1 MTLDLTIEDRAL
13 LSGSDGE
20 ATALAMR
27 ILVSSAEILGA
38 QSLIQ
43 ITSAHI
49 DGCLYHGDGGVE
61 FAEKLVALGGQVVVP
76 TTLNVGALDLLHPD
90 AVRADRSKTAM
101 ARRQMDAYVSMGAQP
116 TFTCAPYQIGHEP
129 GIGEQVAWG
138 ESNAIA
144 FANSVLG
151 ARTERYGD
159 FLDACCALT
168 GRAPLH
174 GLHIARNR
182 RAKVLVDVTS
192 VPNELKNQDVF
203 YPVLGTWMGL
213 EIGQEVALIV
223 GLPSAVTRDQLKA
236 LGASAASTGAVA
248 LFHVLGVTPE
258 APNLEAVISQD
269 GPVREITLD
278 SGMVRT
284 ALRRLTTADTAEQID
299 AIAVGS
305 PHFSIEEF
313 EALLKLIRRRCM
325 AIPFYACTA
334 RDTLRELEKRGDLHV
349 LQDAGVEIVA
359 DTCVVVT
366 PILPERGSVLMTN
379 SGKFAHYGPSNTGY
393 DVVYGSLE
401 ECVESAMTGS
411 VVRTEGIWSW

>member
-1 MTLDLTIEDRAL
+1 
-13 LSGSDGE
+13 
-20 ATALAMR
+20 
-27 ILVSSAEILGA
+27 
-38 QSLIQ
+38 
-43 ITSAHI
+43 
-49 DGCLYHGDGGVE
+49 
-61 FAEKLVALGGQVVVP
+61 
-76 TTLNVGALDLLHPD
+76 
-90 AVRADRSKTAM
+90 
-101 ARRQMDAYVSMGAQP
+101 
-116 TFTCAPYQIGHEP
+116 
-129 GIGEQVAWG
+129 
-138 ESNAIA
+138 
-144 FANSVLG
+144 
-151 ARTERYGD
+151 
-159 FLDACCALT
+159 
-168 GRAPLH
+168 
-174 GLHIARNR
+174 LHIARNR

-334 RDTLRELEKRGDLHV
+334 RDTLRELEKRGGLHV